1 MEYLRLYSSTSTRLN
16 TSMKSYLHY
25 LTEEQYTMRLVSAK
39 DAADLLS
46 AHHYLG
52 RLPKATMIVAAVFD
66 GENPRPVAAVFF
78 GFPATKWQ
86 VPVLELTRLVRSP
99 ECTMSLTQL
108 ISFACNKIKQDKNLP
123 QLLISYADP
132 EASHHGGIYQA
143 ASWNFH
149 EKRGKYT
156 DGGIVN
162 GVFVP
167 WRTLRHRYGTSSPI
181 QVGLKNPDLNVQVH
195 KAEGKYLYWR
205 ALDGR
210 AKGDAKRVGLES
222 NPYPKPGTT

>member
-1 MEYLRLYSSTSTRLN
+1 MFSYTKFLLVEEAHT
-16 TSMKSYLHY
+16 MK
-25 LTEEQYTMRLVSAK
+25 LVAAK
-39 DAADLLS
+39 DAAALLG
-46 AHHYLG
+46 AYHYLG
-52 RLPKATMIVAAVFD
+52 RLPRATVVVAAVYED
-66 GENPRPVAAVFF
+66 DKPEPVAAVFF
-78 GFPATKWQ
+78 GHPATKWQ

-99 ECTMSLTQL
+99 ACKISLTQL
-108 ISFACNKIKQDKNLP
+108 IAFACNHIKQNKSLP

-132 EASHHGGIYQA
+132 EAGHHGGIYQA

-162 GVFVP
+162 GTFVP
-167 WRTLRHRYGTSSPI
+167 WRTLRHKYGSSSPI
-181 QVGLKNPDLNVQVH
+181 QVGLRNPELNVVVH

-210 AKGDAKRVGLES
+210 AQGDAKKVGLEK
-222 NPYPKPGTT
+222 NPYPKPGIA